1 MTDETQGQTG
11 SAEESKKDTVRI
23 NLPPNLAGRTASP
36 VGPSPTVKLRPTPP
50 PTAAPEE
57 EAKKETAVM
66 GMPAAVPVAKKD
78 TSRVAIPAAKP
89 AVPEMPRPTV
99 RLKREEGAAPPV
111 APTAATAPAPVAP
124 VRPMPAMAT
133 ATSGLDIGL
142 AIAALVLMLGLGGY
156 LCSIA
161 FTHLDPFVK
170 Y

>member
-1 MTDETQGQTG
+1 MADEIQGQTG
-11 SAEESKKDTVRI
+11 STEESKKDTVRI

-50 PTAAPEE
+50 PTAAPED

-99 RLKREEGAAPPV
+99 RLKQAEVPA
-111 APTAATAPAPVAP
+111 APTAAAPSAAPVAP
-124 VRPMPAMAT
+124 VASMPVAA
-133 ATSGLDIGL
+133 AAVSGLDIGL
-142 AIAALVLMLGLGGY
+142 AIVALVLVLGLSGY
-156 LCSIA
+156 LAHIA
-161 FTHLDPFVK
+161 FS
-170 Y
+170 